1 MLRWNRDRRFAGAT
15 VWAIGQQ
22 VELAWLDPLAG
33 CVLWREFPAV
43 ASSSTEAEGTEALF
57 LKGASACL
65 KPRENP

>member
-22 VELAWLDPLAG
+22 VELAWLDVCCG
-33 CVLWREFPAV
+33 REFPAV

>member
-22 VELAWLDPLAG
+22 V
-33 CVLWREFPAV
+33 EFPAV

>member
-1 MLRWNRDRRFAGAT
+1 MGDRSTGGST
-15 VWAIGQQ
+15 
-22 VELAWLDPLAG
+22 LLLDVCCG
-33 CVLWREFPAV
+33 REFPAV

>member
-22 VELAWLDPLAG
+22 VELCCG
-33 CVLWREFPAV
+33 REFPAV